1 MTQLLREWILGIV
14 AVSLLSSF
22 ALSLAGEAPSRRVIR
37 LMSAF
42 ALLLAVVL
50 PLKGVDAGAFRASLA
65 AYERAYQRETESV
78 TASSDELLCE
88 LTGETLKAYVEKR
101 AEALGVPCEAEVSVV
116 LQDGYARPVACTL
129 VPDAEISRAAADA
142 LRGEIAAALDIDEVY
157 VTGR

>member
-1 MTQLLREWILGIV
+1 MTQLLCEWILGIV

-50 PLKGVDAGAFRASLA
+50 PLKGVDAGAFRTSLA

-88 LTGETLKAYVEKR
+88 LTGETLKA
-101 AEALGVPCEAEVSVV
+101 
-116 LQDGYARPVACTL
+116 
-129 VPDAEISRAAADA
+129 
-142 LRGEIAAALDIDEVY
+142 
-157 VTGR
+157 